1 MAKELGNRLF
11 KVSQNKITATIMG
24 LLTLIL
30 LGTLLTISLTT
41 YSAVYRN
48 NQRILEVFLDDY
60 INGNGPKEAP
70 KDAMG
75 TPEDRIATEAAVM
88 YLVEFSSDGSAVG
101 IMNDVKPVMSDEAL
115 KNLAAQLMTGGKRRG
130 ISGRMIYRIAS
141 DESSGRSYVAM
152 MDNTLI
158 DGSMKTLIM
167 NTVVFGAV
175 ALIILF
181 FVSLK
186 ASKEIMKPVEDTYQK
201 QKQFI
206 SDAGHELK
214 TPISTVSANAEILQ
228 REIGNNRWLDN
239 ILYENRRM
247 KELVTGLLDLSR
259 TENVEAVHTD
269 VDFSRIVTG
278 GILPFDSTAFE
289 KGLVLE
295 SDIEQDIHL
304 EGDPNQLGQ
313 LVATLLDNAV
323 SHAEK
328 TQNANESAGKILVT
342 LHEEDK
348 CAVLKVTNPGKEI
361 PVEERDRIFE
371 RFYRTDS
378 SRELNGHY
386 GLGLAIAK
394 AVVTA
399 HEGEIKVECDNGIT
413 TFIVRIPTLK

>member
-141 DESSGRSYVAM
+141 EETSGRSYVAM

-158 DGSMKTLIM
+158 DSSMKTLIM

-214 TPISTVSANAEILQ
+214 TPISAVGANAEILQ

-259 TENVEAVHTD
+259 TENMEAVHTD
-269 VDFSRIVTG
+269 VDLSRIVTG
-278 GILPFDSTAFE
+278 GILPFDSVAFE
-289 KGLVLE
+289 RGLLLE
-295 SDIEQDIHL
+295 SEIEQDIHV

-348 CAVLKVTNPGKEI
+348 CAVLMVSNPGKEI
-361 PVEERDRIFE
+361 PAEERNRIFE

>member
-167 NTVVFGAV
+167 NTIVFGAV

-214 TPISTVSANAEILQ
+214 TPISTVGANAEILQ

-259 TENVEAVHTD
+259 TENMEAVHTD
-269 VDFSRIVTG
+269 VDLSRIVTG
-278 GILPFDSTAFE
+278 GILPFDSVAFE
-289 KGLVLE
+289 RGLLLE
-295 SDIEQDIHL
+295 SEIEQDIHV

-342 LHEEDK
+342 LNAEDK
-348 CAVLKVTNPGKEI
+348 CAVLKVSNPGKEI
-361 PVEERDRIFE
+361 PAEERNRIFE

-399 HEGEIKVECDNGIT
+399 HDGEISVECDKGIT
-413 TFIVRIPTLK
+413 TFIVRIPILK

>member
-1 MAKELGNRLF
+1 MAKKLGNRLF
-11 KVSQNKITATIMG
+11 KASQKKITATIMG

-115 KNLAAQLMTGGKRRG
+115 KNLAAQLMTGGKKRG

-259 TENVEAVHTD
+259 TENMEAVHTD
-269 VDFSRIVTG
+269 VDLSRIVTG
-278 GILPFDSTAFE
+278 GILPFDSVAFE
-289 KGLVLE
+289 RGLLLE
-295 SDIEQDIHL
+295 SEIEQDIHV

-342 LHEEDK
+342 LHAEDK
-348 CAVLKVTNPGKEI
+348 CAVLKVSNPGKEI
-361 PVEERDRIFE
+361 PAEERKRIFE

-394 AVVTA
+394 AVATA
-399 HEGEIKVECDNGIT
+399 HDGEISVECAEGIT
-413 TFIVRIPTLK
+413 TFVVRIPVLK

>member
-1 MAKELGNRLF
+1 MAKKHGNRLF
-11 KVSQNKITATIMG
+11 RVSQNKITATIMG
-24 LLTLIL
+24 LLALIL

-60 INGNGPKEAP
+60 IRGNGPKEAP
-70 KDAMG
+70 KETAG
-75 TPEDRIATEAAVM
+75 SPEDRIATESAVM
-88 YLVEFSSDGSAVG
+88 YLVEFSSDGSAIGV
-101 IMNDVKPVMSDEAL
+101 MNDVKPVMSDEAL
-115 KNLAAQLMTGGKRRG
+115 KNLASQLITDGKTSG

-141 DESSGRSYVAM
+141 DESSGKIYVVM

-158 DGSMKTLIM
+158 DSSMKTLIM
-167 NTVVFGAV
+167 NTIVFGAV

-186 ASKEIMKPVEDTYQK
+186 ASKEIMKPVEEAYQK

-214 TPISTVSANAEILQ
+214 TPISTVNANAEILQ

-239 ILYENRRM
+239 ILYENQRM
-247 KELVTGLLDLSR
+247 KELVTELLDLSR
-259 TENVEAVHTD
+259 TENLELVHED

-289 KGLVLE
+289 KGLLLE
-295 SDIEQDIHL
+295 NDIAQDVHL
-304 EGDPNQLGQ
+304 KGDPNQLGQ

-328 TQNANESAGKILVT
+328 PQNANEGDGKILVS
-342 LHEEDK
+342 LHEENK
-348 CAVLKVTNPGKEI
+348 CAVLKVSNPGKEI
-361 PVEERDRIFE
+361 PAEERDRIFE

-399 HEGEIKVECDNGIT
+399 HEGEIKVECDRGIT
-413 TFIVRIPTLK
+413 TFIVRIPTQK

>member
-101 IMNDVKPVMSDEAL
+101 IMNDVKPVMSDKAL

-152 MDNTLI
+152 MDHTLI
-158 DGSMKTLIM
+158 DSSMKTLIV

-214 TPISTVSANAEILQ
+214 TPISTVNANAEILQ

-289 KGLVLE
+289 KGLLLE

-361 PVEERDRIFE
+361 SVEERDRIFE

>member
-289 KGLVLE
+289 KGLLLE

-342 LHEEDK
+342 LQEEDK

-361 PVEERDRIFE
+361 PAEERDRIFE

>member
-141 DESSGRSYVAM
+141 DESSERSYVAM

-158 DGSMKTLIM
+158 DSSMKTLIV

-186 ASKEIMKPVEDTYQK
+186 ASKEIMKPVEDTYRK

-214 TPISTVSANAEILQ
+214 TPISTVNANAEILQ

-289 KGLVLE
+289 KGLLLE

-361 PVEERDRIFE
+361 PAEERDRIFE

-378 SRELNGHY
+378 SRKLNGHY

>member
-1 MAKELGNRLF
+1 MAKKLGNRLF
-11 KVSQNKITATIMG
+11 KASQKKITATIMG

-115 KNLAAQLMTGGKRRG
+115 KNLAAQLMTGGKKRG

-259 TENVEAVHTD
+259 TENMEAVHTD
-269 VDFSRIVTG
+269 VDLSRIVTG
-278 GILPFDSTAFE
+278 GILPFDSVAFE
-289 KGLVLE
+289 RGLLLE
-295 SDIEQDIHL
+295 SEIEQDIHV
-304 EGDPNQLGQ
+304 EGNPNQLGQ

-328 TQNANESAGKILVT
+328 TQNANESASKILVT
-342 LHEEDK
+342 LNAEDK
-348 CAVLKVTNPGKEI
+348 CAVLKVSNPGKEI
-361 PVEERDRIFE
+361 PAEERKRIFE

-394 AVVTA
+394 AVATA
-399 HEGEIKVECDNGIT
+399 HDGEISVECAEGIT
-413 TFIVRIPTLK
+413 TFVVRIPVLK

>member
-167 NTVVFGAV
+167 NTVVFGAG

-259 TENVEAVHTD
+259 TENVELVHED

-289 KGLVLE
+289 RGLLLE

-328 TQNANESAGKILVT
+328 SQNANESTGKILVT
-342 LHEEDK
+342 LHEETK
-348 CAVLKVTNPGKEI
+348 SAVLKVSNPGKEI
-361 PVEERDRIFE
+361 PAEERNRIFE

-399 HEGEIKVECDNGIT
+399 HDGEISVECDKGIT
-413 TFIVRIPTLK
+413 TFIVRIPTQK

>member
-214 TPISTVSANAEILQ
+214 TPISTVGANAEILQ

-259 TENVEAVHTD
+259 TENMEAVHTD

-289 KGLVLE
+289 RGLLLE

-342 LHEEDK
+342 LHTEDK
-348 CAVLKVTNPGKEI
+348 CAVLKVSNPGKEI
-361 PVEERDRIFE
+361 PAEERKRIFE

-394 AVVTA
+394 AVATA
-399 HEGEIKVECDNGIT
+399 HDGKISVECAEGIT
-413 TFIVRIPTLK
+413 TFAVRIPVLK

>member
-11 KVSQNKITATIMG
+11 KASQNKITATIMG
-24 LLTLIL
+24 LLALIL
-30 LGTLLTISLTT
+30 LGTLLTISFTT

-48 NQRILEVFLDDY
+48 SQRILEVFLDDY
-60 INGNGPKEAP
+60 IKGNGPREAP
-70 KDAMG
+70 KDVAG
-75 TPEDRIATEAAVM
+75 IPEDRIAAESAVM
-88 YLVEFSSDGSAVG
+88 YLVEFSSDGSAIGV
-101 IMNDVKPVMSDEAL
+101 MNDVKPVMTDEAL
-115 KNLAAQLMTGGKRRG
+115 INLASQLITDGKTSG
-130 ISGRMIYRIAS
+130 ISGKMIYRIAS

-158 DGSMKTLIM
+158 DGSMKTLIV

-186 ASKEIMKPVEDTYQK
+186 ASKEIMKPVENTYQK

-214 TPISTVSANAEILQ
+214 TPISTVNANAEILQ

-259 TENVEAVHTD
+259 TENMEAIHTD

-278 GILPFDSTAFE
+278 GILPFDSAAFE
-289 KGLVLE
+289 KGLLLE

-348 CAVLKVTNPGKEI
+348 CAVLKVANPGKEI
-361 PVEERDRIFE
+361 PAEERDRIFE

>member
-88 YLVEFSSDGSAVG
+88 YLVEFSSDGNAVG

-158 DGSMKTLIM
+158 DSSMKTLIV

-186 ASKEIMKPVEDTYQK
+186 ASKEIMKPVEDTYRK

-214 TPISTVSANAEILQ
+214 TPISTVNANAEILQ

-247 KELVTGLLDLSR
+247 NELVTGLLDLSR

-289 KGLVLE
+289 KGLLLE

-361 PVEERDRIFE
+361 PAEERDRIFE

>member
-289 KGLVLE
+289 KGLLLE

-361 PVEERDRIFE
+361 PAEERDRIFE

>member
-158 DGSMKTLIM
+158 DSSMKTLIV

-214 TPISTVSANAEILQ
+214 TPISTVNANAEILQ

-259 TENVEAVHTD
+259 TENVEAVHKD

-289 KGLVLE
+289 KGLLLE

-361 PVEERDRIFE
+361 PAEERDRIFE

>member
-158 DGSMKTLIM
+158 DSSMKTLIV

-289 KGLVLE
+289 KGLLLE

-348 CAVLKVTNPGKEI
+348 CAVLKVTNPGEEI
-361 PVEERDRIFE
+361 PAEERDRIFE

>member
-11 KVSQNKITATIMG
+11 KASQNKITATIMG

-158 DGSMKTLIM
+158 DSSMKTLIM

-259 TENVEAVHTD
+259 TENMEAVHTD
-269 VDFSRIVTG
+269 VDLSRIVTG
-278 GILPFDSTAFE
+278 GILPFDSVAFE
-289 KGLVLE
+289 RGLLLE
-295 SDIEQDIHL
+295 SEIEQDIHV

-342 LHEEDK
+342 LNAEDK
-348 CAVLKVTNPGKEI
+348 CAVLKVSNPGKEI
-361 PVEERDRIFE
+361 PAEERKRIFE

-394 AVVTA
+394 AVATA
-399 HEGEIKVECDNGIT
+399 HDGEISVECAEGIT
-413 TFIVRIPTLK
+413 TFAVRIPVLK

>member
-1 MAKELGNRLF
+1 MAKKLGNRLF
-11 KVSQNKITATIMG
+11 KASQNKITATIMG

-158 DGSMKTLIM
+158 DSSMKTLIM
-167 NTVVFGAV
+167 NTVVFGAG

-214 TPISTVSANAEILQ
+214 TPISTVNANAEILQ

-289 KGLVLE
+289 KGLLLE

-361 PVEERDRIFE
+361 PAEERDRIFE

>member
-214 TPISTVSANAEILQ
+214 TPISTVNANAEILQ

-289 KGLVLE
+289 KGLLLE

-361 PVEERDRIFE
+361 PAEERDRIFE

>member
-1 MAKELGNRLF
+1 MAKKLGNRLF
-11 KVSQNKITATIMG
+11 KVSQNKITATIME

-214 TPISTVSANAEILQ
+214 TPISTVGANAEILQ

-259 TENVEAVHTD
+259 TENMEAVHTD

-289 KGLVLE
+289 RGLLLE

-342 LHEEDK
+342 LHTEDK
-348 CAVLKVTNPGKEI
+348 CAVLKVSNPGKEI
-361 PVEERDRIFE
+361 PAEERKRIFE

-394 AVVTA
+394 AVATA
-399 HEGEIKVECDNGIT
+399 HDGKISVECAEGIT
-413 TFIVRIPTLK
+413 TFAVRIPVLK

>member
-289 KGLVLE
+289 KGLLLE

-342 LHEEDK
+342 LHKEDK

-361 PVEERDRIFE
+361 PAEERDRIFE